1 MAPVERAELDLGQLS
16 GAFQSFLLPMQ
27 WVYSEA
33 QIFVCCLRYCPRVG
47 WMLLAL
53 EQCSC
58 VYLPGLTSECA
69 AFQSLIF
76 EMPLAAS

>member
-1 MAPVERAELDLGQLS
+1 MASLGTAELDLRQLS
-16 GAFQSFLLPMQ
+16 GAFSALSFAHAMV
-27 WVYSEA
+27 WSEA

-53 EQCSC
+53 DQCSC
-58 VYLPGLTSECA
+58 VYLPGLTSEHA

-76 EMPLAAS
+76 EIPIS